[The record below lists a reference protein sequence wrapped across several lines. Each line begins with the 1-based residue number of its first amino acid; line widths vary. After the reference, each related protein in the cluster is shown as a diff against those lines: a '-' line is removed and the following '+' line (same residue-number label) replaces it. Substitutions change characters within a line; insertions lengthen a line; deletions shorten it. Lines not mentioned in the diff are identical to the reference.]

1 MHFRFLPLFAAF
13 VLLSGLCSAHAE
25 QTNQTFTVHG
35 RLSFYNGTPSF
46 RIWIVG
52 TKRVLGV
59 DQSSNEVPSMP
70 QALRDLLKGDDT
82 EVFADFVVEPLTPYE
97 QGVMQTVR
105 VVSASK
111 IVVTEKD
118 KVVLRKDKL

>member
-1 MHFRFLPLFAAF
+1 
-13 VLLSGLCSAHAE
+13 
-25 QTNQTFTVHG
+25 
-35 RLSFYNGTPSF
+35 LSFYNGTPSF

-70 QALRDLLKGDDT
+70 QALRDLVKGDDT

-97 QGVMQTVR
+97 QGVMQRVR

>member
-1 MHFRFLPLFAAF
+1 MRFRFLPLLAAF
-13 VLLSGLCSAHAE
+13 VLLVGLFPARAE
-25 QTNQTFTVHG
+25 QTNQILTIHG
-35 RLSFYNGTPSF
+35 RLCFYNGTPSY

-52 TKRVLGV
+52 TKRLLGV
-59 DQSSNEVPSMP
+59 DQSGDEVPAMSKK
-70 QALRDLLKGDDT
+70 LLHLMSSDR

-105 VVSASK
+105 IVSASK

-118 KVVLRKDKL
+118 KIVLRKDKL